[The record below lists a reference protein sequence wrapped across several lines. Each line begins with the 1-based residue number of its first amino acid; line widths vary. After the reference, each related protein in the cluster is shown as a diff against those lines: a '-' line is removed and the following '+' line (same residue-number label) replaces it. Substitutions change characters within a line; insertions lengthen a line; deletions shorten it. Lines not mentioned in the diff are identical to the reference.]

1 MNKQIIYIL
10 AAVIMITAISGC
22 GSKSE
27 GTSNKAHQEE
37 GAGHAEGGH
46 DEEGEE
52 EAMGEVHLSNLKFQS
67 LSMEVDTMP
76 VRSLSGVIEANGQ
89 LEVPPQHEATVTAI
103 LGANVTS
110 IKVIEGDQVNK
121 GQVLA
126 YLSHPNLVNLQTGYI
141 RSYSRLQYLEKE
153 LQREKRLFEEKVGS
167 GKSYQEIQ
175 ADYQSMKGEVKGY
188 EAQLRQLN
196 LNLDKLKTGNIY
208 QYVPVISPID
218 GYIEKVEVQLGQYVD
233 PQTEMFMI
241 VNTDHIHA
249 DLMVFE
255 KDVHKVKKG
264 QKVSFTVE
272 SVPGNTLTAK
282 IYSVGKQFEQNPK
295 AVHVH
300 AEIDQKEDFLI
311 PGMYINGKIR
321 TGNNPVKALPESAL
335 IEEEGKPY
343 IFMAEAHEE
352 DGKTEWAFKAIEV
365 RTGITEDGWVEI
377 KLLEP
382 LPDGAQVAWNN
393 AYYLIS
399 EMKKSQTSHSH

>member
-1 MNKQIIYIL
+1 MKKQIIYIVAL
-10 AAVIMITAISGC
+10 ILMASVFTAC
-22 GSKSE
+22 GSKSAGNLGKTSGEEHIE
-27 GTSNKAHQEE
+27 GE
-37 GAGHAEGGH
+37 AGYEGG
-46 DEEGEE
+46 EGMAEL
-52 EAMGEVHLSNLKFQS
+52 HLSELKFES
-67 LSMEVDTMP
+67 LGIKLDTLP
-76 VRSLSGVIEANGQ
+76 TRPLSGIVEANGQ

-126 YLSHPNLVNLQTGYI
+126 YLSHPNLSKLQTNYV
-141 RSYSRLQYLEKE
+141 RAYSQLQFLEKE
-153 LQREKRLFEEKVGS
+153 NQRQKRLYEEEVGS
-167 GKSYQEIQ
+167 GKTYQQIQ
-175 ADYQSMKGEVKGY
+175 ANYQAMKGEVKGY
-188 EAQLRQLN
+188 EAQLRQLS
-196 LNLDKLKTGNIY
+196 LNVEKVQTGDIY
-208 QYVPVISPID
+208 QYVPVVSPID
-218 GYIEKVEVQLGQYVD
+218 GYIEKVEVQLGQYVE
-233 PQTEMFMI
+233 PQTKMFMI

-255 KDVHKVKKG
+255 KDVYKVKKG
-264 QKVSFTVE
+264 QTISFTVE
-272 SVPGNTLTAK
+272 SVPGSTLTAE

-300 AEIDQKEDFLI
+300 AEIKNKEDFLI

-321 TGNNPVKALPESAL
+321 IGDNNSVKALPESAI

-343 IFMAEAHEE
+343 IFTAEAHEE

-382 LPDGAQVAWNN
+382 LTDDTQVAWNN

>member
-1 MNKQIIYIL
+1 MKKQIIYIVAL
-10 AAVIMITAISGC
+10 ILMASVFTAC
-22 GSKSE
+22 DSKSAGNLGKTSDAEHIE
-27 GTSNKAHQEE
+27 GE
-37 GAGHAEGGH
+37 AGYEGG
-46 DEEGEE
+46 EGMAEL
-52 EAMGEVHLSNLKFQS
+52 HLSELKFES
-67 LSMEVDTMP
+67 LGIKLDTLP
-76 VRSLSGVIEANGQ
+76 TRPLSGIVEANGQ

-126 YLSHPNLVNLQTGYI
+126 YLSHPNLSKLQTNYV
-141 RSYSRLQYLEKE
+141 RAYSQLQFLEKE
-153 LQREKRLFEEKVGS
+153 NQRQKRLYEEEVGS
-167 GKSYQEIQ
+167 GKTYQQIQ
-175 ADYQSMKGEVKGY
+175 ADYQAMKGEVKGY
-188 EAQLRQLN
+188 EAQLRQLS
-196 LNLDKLKTGNIY
+196 LNVEKVQTGDIY
-208 QYVPVISPID
+208 QYVPVVSPID
-218 GYIEKVEVQLGQYVD
+218 GYIEKVEVQLGQYVE
-233 PQTEMFMI
+233 PQTKMFMI

-255 KDVHKVKKG
+255 KDVYKVKKG
-264 QKVSFTVE
+264 QTISFTVE
-272 SVPGNTLTAK
+272 SVPGSTLTAE

-300 AEIDQKEDFLI
+300 AEIKNKEDFLI

-321 TGNNPVKALPESAL
+321 IGDNNSVNALPESAI

-382 LPDGAQVAWNN
+382 LTDDTQVAWNN